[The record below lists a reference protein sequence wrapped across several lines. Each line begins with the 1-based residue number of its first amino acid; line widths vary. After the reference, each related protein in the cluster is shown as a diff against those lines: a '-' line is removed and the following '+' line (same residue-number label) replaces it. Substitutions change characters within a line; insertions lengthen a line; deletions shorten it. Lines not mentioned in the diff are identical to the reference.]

1 MHSRLVSAVYIAHSG
16 NYQVGRSGYRICK
29 ITPHQMAGKLT
40 GKQCAVNVFGK
51 VGRKASANYCIG
63 YEGDIVCNVEEENR
77 AYTSA
82 SKWNDCQAITIEIS
96 NTANGT
102 DRITDASW
110 NSLVNLCVDICKRHN
125 FRLKYD
131 GTKNGSLTRHNMFVN
146 TNCPGTYLQSR
157 FSELARIVNERLD
170 GTTGK
175 KAQVQKGGYDMKS
188 YKNGSKAEVV
198 FQDSNCI
205 NKIGSLNPYEACD
218 CLGEF
223 TNGKNEKVAVV
234 MYTID
239 GSKPADRKVG
249 FVKYIAGIGK

>member
-1 MHSRLVSAVYIAHSG
+1 MQKSSLTNEVVLAHSN
-16 NYQVGRSGYRICK
+16 NYTHGRDGCKICK
-29 ITPHQMAGKLT
+29 ITPHHMAGVMS
-40 GKQCAVNVFGK
+40 GKQCAKLFQQDA
-51 VGRKASANYCIG
+51 RDASANYCIG
-63 YEGDIVCNVEEENR
+63 VNGDIVLSVPEEFR
-77 AYTSA
+77 AWTSA
-82 SKWNDCQAITIEIS
+82 SRWNDCRAITIEVSDCDMNWNIS
-96 NTANGT
+96 K
-102 DRITDASW
+102 ASW
-110 NSLVNLCVDICKRHN
+110 DSLVNLCVDICKRYG
-125 FRLKYD
+125 FKLTYD

-175 KAQVQKGGYDMKS
+175 KAQVQKGGYEVKS
-188 YKNGSKAEVV
+188 YKNRNQKEYVY
-198 FQDSNCI
+198 QDSNCT
-205 NKIGSLNPYEACD
+205 KTIGSLNSNESCD

-223 TNGKNEKVAVV
+223 TNGKNERVAVV